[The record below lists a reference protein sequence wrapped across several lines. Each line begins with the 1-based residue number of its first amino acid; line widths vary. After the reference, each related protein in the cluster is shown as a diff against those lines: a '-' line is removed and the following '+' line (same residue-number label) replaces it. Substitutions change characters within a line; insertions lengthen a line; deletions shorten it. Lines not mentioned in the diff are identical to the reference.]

1 MTPRTALITAAI
13 VLAVGGLLA
22 FFVTPTVTDR
32 LNHQAAQKT
41 QQQAGI
47 KPGIVPGPD
56 WEQPLLAPLTTTS
69 TPGRKK

>member
-41 QQQAGI
+41 SQTAGI
-47 KPGIVPGPD
+47 PTGITPGPD
-56 WEQPLLAPLTTTS
+56 WEQPQTTPR
-69 TPGRKK
+69 TPGVKS